1 MSKKKETSNKLD
13 NEENLESLVNED
25 NPEDSE
31 IPVEEEETQEELSEL
46 DQTKLGLS
54 KKDEEI
60 KNLKEEM
67 LRQRAESE
75 NFRKRL
81 QKDKQDSIQYANER
95 LIKDL
100 IPIYENLLRALDAPE
115 NNPES
120 LKEGVQMI
128 SDQFLSFLK
137 KEKVEP
143 IQAVNEKFDPA
154 FHEVMTQME
163 SDEHEEGTVIQ
174 EYSRGYLLNDRVI
187 SPSKVVISK
196 KPASSDEKEGNGTTE
211 DPQDKKSGN
220 ASPETEISA

>member
-1 MSKKKETSNKLD
+1 MTNN
-13 NEENLESLVNED
+13 NEENQE
-25 NPEDSE
+25 NPINDENAEDSE
-31 IPVEEEETQEELSEL
+31 ILPEEEVIQEELSEL
-46 DQTKLGLS
+46 DQTKLELS
-54 KKDEEI
+54 KKDDEI
-60 KNLKEEM
+60 KNFKEEM
-67 LRQRAESE
+67 LRQRAELE
-75 NFRKRL
+75 NYRKRL

-100 IPIYENLLRALDAPE
+100 IPIYENLLRALDAPD

-143 IQAVNEKFDPA
+143 IKAVNEKFDPA

-163 SDEHEEGTVIQ
+163 SEEHEEGIVIQ
-174 EYSRGYLLNDRVI
+174 EYSRGYLLNGRVI

-196 KPASSDEKEGNGTTE
+196 KPAPDDKATNSNGE
-211 DPQDKKSGN
+211 ESQEKKSGDT
-220 ASPETEISA
+220 SPETEISA